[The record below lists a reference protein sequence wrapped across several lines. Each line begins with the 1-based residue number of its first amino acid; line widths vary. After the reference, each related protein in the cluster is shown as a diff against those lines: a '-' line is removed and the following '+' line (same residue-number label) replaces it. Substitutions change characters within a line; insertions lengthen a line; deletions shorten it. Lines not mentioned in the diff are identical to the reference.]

1 MFELPLLMR
10 AVVVNLATPTQ
21 SEEKAPAQSQSDEDN
36 PFAEQ
41 QQTEENSYDSA
52 PFGLSLLPPLFFA
65 HELNPVNEKAQSL
78 VAVPDGLDLDSWVSP
93 GSIPSMQ
100 TVTSA
105 ADGQV
110 DEYGRPRGGFS
121 HVSELELNG
130 YGMKAKRSKKEKVVL
145 EDGKT
150 KKVCLET
157 CSLINSD
164 SVYRRRRRTSIEL
177 RKMARILT
185 IFR

>member
-1 MFELPLLMR
+1 MR
-10 AVVVNLATPTQ
+10 AVVVNLAAPTQ
-21 SEEKAPAQSQSDEDN
+21 AEQKAPTPSQADEDN

-41 QQTEENSYDSA
+41 QQPEEDSYDSA

-100 TVTSA
+100 SFASA
-105 ADGQV
+105 ADEQV
-110 DEYGRPRGGFS
+110 DEFGRPRGGFG

-130 YGMKAKRSKKEKVVL
+130 YGMKPKKSKKDKVLL
-145 EDGKT
+145 EDGKP
-150 KKVCLET
+150 KKVSRMT
-157 CSLINSD
+157 
-164 SVYRRRRRTSIEL
+164 
-177 RKMARILT
+177 
-185 IFR
+185 